1 MIIFKK
7 YYFNIF
13 IALTALINTSFSQD
27 ITTISPKDSI
37 VINDTVIT
45 FKWNKYNS
53 TASYSLIISDKQDFS
68 DSIVFPNIYSD
79 SKTISGLFFNTHYF
93 WKVKVDNTNKY
104 SGTYCFNTFKPNVNN
119 GLVLWLDANDSILV
133 DTDNTILN
141 WFDKS
146 ENNKN
151 TSQTDASK
159 RPVYLENCLYDYPCV
174 SFDGVDDYLI
184 LDTIVKNGSWR
195 INIVFKTSLLNKT
208 LYYIISLNSGSNNRA
223 AIATGGT
230 YVNNKFSFYD
240 GSSMN
245 SGAVLTEN
253 SINLGSVSSINNTT
267 SIFLN
272 NNISNFSQNTLPI
285 NQLNIGRRADDY
297 WYFNGQLSEIMIYN
311 SIGNDSIEFLTKK
324 YLQNK
329 YTPPV
334 NLGKDINI
342 TYGFSDTTISA
353 YKPWFTSYNWNTNS
367 TDSAITVSKAG
378 TYSVTVT
385 DIFGYQSSDSVKVTY
400 PVPNQIADTTICLF
414 DTIIWNTNLKGK
426 YYYYW
431 GGSTSSPTGSTD
443 SPTNAN
449 AQNPV
454 NELAEPDTTTSYLNI
469 SKEGK
474 YWLTIKDTMGN
485 SWLSDTITVK
495 VDSFPQIVS
504 LGNDTTLCK
513 GNNLYLQ
520 SGSNEAVS
528 YLWSTGST
536 NSYITLQEAGEYSVT
551 TTNTLGCV
559 GADTVNIDINGIA
572 PVPDFSFTNQCFGD
586 TVVFTDASTSPDGSI
601 FTGWQWNF
609 GDGNGSNNQN
619 SNHQFADTGIYTVI
633 LTVNTQNNCSNSI
646 RKTVDI
652 YSNPVAEF
660 LPDITCS
667 NSPTTLHDISTSI
680 DGNIT
685 NRHWIF
691 PDGTTD
697 TVQNPEYTFTL
708 AGKIPVQLIVETNL
722 TCSDTLTKVIDI
734 KQGAVADFSYSAACN
749 QKPVYFIDKS
759 ESFLGSELSY
769 KWTFEQGSIST
780 QNNPQYTFPDT
791 GIYTVT
797 LEVNQQINNCNSIVY
812 KTIKV
817 NQNPVA
823 AFSKGTICEKNGTTL
838 TDISTSPQGT
848 ITEQVWQIDSIGTLS
863 GNIVTV
869 QFDTSG
875 NYKTILTVKDNNGC
889 IATITDT
896 LTVNPLPLPHFLTNV
911 QKGAVPL
918 SVEFTNQ
925 TTGAE
930 EYLWT
935 FGDGYT
941 STEFSPEHTF
951 TDSGNYNVKMLA
963 ISNMGC
969 VDSSFSIIKAIM
981 LHIDIA
987 VEKAFAEKDNGYLK
1001 VSAIIQNLGTLDLD
1015 NVELFY
1021 KANYGQTI
1029 KEILPFTLESGQTVN
1044 YEFTTQTQI
1053 KSDIE
1058 LTHVCIWALPS
1069 NQTDENPD
1077 NNEKCIAFENAFKAM
1092 QPYPNPAKDKLVIE
1106 YIIPYEA
1113 NVKILLFNQF
1123 GKLTNILYDKKS
1135 AAGINRLVFDVRTL
1149 SRGTYIYR
1157 IEFEDNIKS
1166 YQIMIK

>member
-1 MIIFKK
+1 MTSKLKIILLLFLMIIKF
-7 YYFNIF
+7 YCFGQQN
-13 IALTALINTSFSQD
+13 LTLVYPNNNYISQYK
-27 ITTISPKDSI
+27 TII
-37 VINDTVIT
+37 
-45 FKWNKYNS
+45 FKWNKINNTQNYNI
-53 TASYSLIISDKQDFS
+53 LISNKNDFS
-68 DSIVFPNIYSD
+68 NIIYQNTVSNNSD
-79 SKTISGLFFNTHYF
+79 TVSLNSYGLYYWKIKSLNSNWSKTRSFYIFIPTVIENIKLWVSADSGISL
-93 WKVKVDNTNKY
+93 
-104 SGTYCFNTFKPNVNN
+104 
-119 GLVLWLDANDSILV
+119 
-133 DTDNTILN
+133 
-141 WFDKS
+141 
-146 ENNKN
+146 ENNLV
-151 TSQTDASK
+151 TSIKDLSNNNNNPTQNISSK
-159 RPVYLENCLYDYPCV
+159 KPLYIDNYGAVFNNKPIIY
-174 SFDGVDDYLI
+174 FDGSDDYLEFS
-184 LDTIVKNGSWR
+184 TINDIRTLFFLGNEDSNATDKLRPLLGHSTLYDFHRGNNKIIFGGNTSEFIKNGKTYINGHIIDIFNTLMPTKLSI
-195 INIVFKTSLLNKT
+195 INI
-208 LYYIISLNSGSNNRA
+208 
-223 AIATGGT
+223 
-230 YVNNKFSFYD
+230 
-240 GSSMN
+240 
-245 SGAVLTEN
+245 
-253 SINLGSVSSINNTT
+253 NTT
-267 SIFLN
+267 DNISA
-272 NNISNFSQNTLPI
+272 NNISNDRINYGRLWQGNIAEIIIYSQIL
-285 NQLNIGRRADDY
+285 
-297 WYFNGQLSEIMIYN
+297 
-311 SIGNDSIEFLTKK
+311 NDSLRSLVEQYLRCK
-324 YLQNK
+324 YN
-329 YTPPV
+329 PPV
-334 NLGKDINI
+334 NLGYDINI

-353 YKPWFTSYNWNTNS
+353 YKPWFTSYNWNNGS
-367 TDSAITVSKAG
+367 TDSAITVSKSG
-378 TYSVTVT
+378 QYTVTVT
-385 DIFGYQSSDSVKVTY
+385 DIFGFISKDSVIVSYPEINYPCVNGDTIICLGDTLWWDTKLSTGYTHEWYPVQVSTTIYPITKAGKYSVKVS
-400 PVPNQIADTTICLF
+400 DS
-414 DTIIWNTNLKGK
+414 KG
-426 YYYYW
+426 YYR
-431 GGSTSSPTGSTD
+431 
-443 SPTNAN
+443 
-449 AQNPV
+449 
-454 NELAEPDTTTSYLNI
+454 
-469 SKEGK
+469 
-474 YWLTIKDTMGN
+474 
-485 SWLSDTITVK
+485 LSDTITIK
-495 VDSFPQIVS
+495 IDSFPQIVS

-520 SGSNEAVS
+520 SGSNAAVS
-528 YLWSTGST
+528 YLWNTGST
-536 NSYITLQEAGEYSVT
+536 DSYITLQEPDEYSVT
-551 TTNTLGCV
+551 TTNIIGCI
-559 GADTVNIDINGIA
+559 AKDTVNIDINGIA
-572 PVPDFSFTNQCFGD
+572 PVPDFTFSNQCFGD
-586 TVVFTDASTSPDGSI
+586 TVLFTDASTSPDGSI

-652 YSNPVAEF
+652 YSNPVAGF

-667 NSPTTLHDISTSI
+667 NSPTILHDISTSI

-685 NRHWIF
+685 NRQWIF

-749 QKPVYFIDKS
+749 QKPVYFTDKS
-759 ESFLGSELSY
+759 ESFLGSELNY
-769 KWTFEQGSIST
+769 KWTFEPGSIST

-838 TDISTSPQGT
+838 IDISTSPQGT
-848 ITEQVWQIDSIGTLS
+848 ITEPVWQIDSIGTLA

-981 LHIDIA
+981 PHIDIA
-987 VEKAFAEKDNGYLK
+987 IDKAFAEKDNGYLK
-1001 VSAIIQNLGTLDLD
+1001 ISANIQNLGTLNLD

-1021 KANYGQTI
+1021 KTNYGQTI

-1069 NQTDENPD
+1069 NQTDETPD

-1106 YIIPYEA
+1106 YIIPYKA
-1113 NVKILLFNQF
+1113 NVRILLFNQF
-1123 GKLTNILYDKKS
+1123 GQLTNILYDKKS

-1157 IEFEDNIKS
+1157 IEFEDNVKS